1 MGMSWVTLRMHGMRW
16 LDKSGWLG
24 YNSMKESK
32 REESIPGLSL
42 PWVIGLV
49 YRDEQA
55 GFRPGAT

>member
-42 PWVIGLV
+42 PWVIDPV
-49 YRDEQA
+49 YLD
-55 GFRPGAT
+55 